1 MIVLQIVGYKNAG
14 KTTLAA
20 ETIRRLSSLG
30 YLVGSAKHDAHDFEP
45 DVPGTDS
52 WRHRE
57 AGAYLTAIASDA
69 RTAWTIER
77 PTALDAMLDTMR
89 ANAVDVA
96 VVEGFKAAPH
106 PKIVLLRDEADNELL
121 GLANVLAVALRQP
134 NGPAV
139 DAASS
144 ALLPLFDV
152 GDGQLDELLRYIEA
166 LVCARLRNPSL

>member
-30 YLVGSAKHDAHDFEP
+30 FLVGAAKHDAHDFEP

-57 AGAYLTAIASDA
+57 AGAYLTAIASDS

-89 ANAVDVA
+89 HNAVDVA
-96 VVEGFKAAPH
+96 VVEGFKSAPH

-121 GLANVLAVALRQP
+121 QLPNVLAIALRQP
-134 NGPAV
+134 NAQAI
-139 DAASS
+139 AA
-144 ALLPLFDV
+144 AAAAQLPIFAI

-166 LVCARLRNPSL
+166 LVCTRMRNP